1 MTTPKIQKTKAA
13 QENIYMPTRNRAF
26 PICPFPEMEKLP
38 VSVTLSKVKQQSFP
52 RSSYNE
58 LIYLWLKIT

>member
-1 MTTPKIQKTKAA
+1 MTTPKIQKTEAA

-26 PICPFPEMEKLP
+26 PIFPFPEMEKLP
-38 VSVTLSKVKQQSFP
+38 VTLSKVKQQSFP